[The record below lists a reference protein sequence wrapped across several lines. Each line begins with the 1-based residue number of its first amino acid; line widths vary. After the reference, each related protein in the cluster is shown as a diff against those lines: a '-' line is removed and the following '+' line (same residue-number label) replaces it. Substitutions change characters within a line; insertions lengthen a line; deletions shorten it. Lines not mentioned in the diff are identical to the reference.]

1 MILRKVGKRT
11 VGGGDRSDG
20 RAGVSGARR
29 IVLRRAEDLSNR
41 ASTMRP
47 CLKTNDFADLD
58 HGDLMRDECDRSTEA
73 AFGIFHLSR
82 QQFASAYPS
91 SIMCAVGKR
100 PDMRFV

>member
-1 MILRKVGKRT
+1 MILRNVGKRT

-20 RAGVSGARR
+20 RAGVSGAR
-29 IVLRRAEDLSNR
+29 VASCFGAPKTCQTG

-58 HGDLMRDECDRSTEA
+58 HGDLIRDERDRNTEA

-82 QQFASAYPS
+82 QQFASALS
-91 SIMCAVGKR
+91 LVDHVCGRKAT
-100 PDMRFV
+100 